1 MAKPRPLSFF
11 GAWLFRQQHRWDW
24 TFDPAASA
32 GDSSVRIRR
41 EVGPAVTAGIRRLQK
56 MGTGGW
62 NGRRMLDHTSRMTLA
77 NVSGIAVGYAY
88 LVEDLEQ
95 RDGWSLLD
103 DVVVDA
109 SMRNRGIGHSLIAEM
124 AAWLHADG
132 YTTVHGHAAGSGGID
147 IEGGLTGW
155 YPRMG
160 FEMSGTSG
168 GLRADVAT
176 LAQRTAHFRIAK
188 HAQG

>member
-1 MAKPRPLSFF
+1 
-11 GAWLFRQQHRWDW
+11 
-24 TFDPAASA
+24 
-32 GDSSVRIRR
+32 
-41 EVGPAVTAGIRRLQK
+41 

-155 YPRMG
+155 YQRMG
-160 FEMSGTSG
+160 FEMSGTS